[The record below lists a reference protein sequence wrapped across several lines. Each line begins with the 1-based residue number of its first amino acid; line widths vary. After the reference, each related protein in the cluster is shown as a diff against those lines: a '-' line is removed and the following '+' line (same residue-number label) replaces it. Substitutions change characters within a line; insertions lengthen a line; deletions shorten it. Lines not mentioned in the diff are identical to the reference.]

1 MVPKIYALVWL
12 LAFAFAA
19 FLFATGAVSEL
30 TTALLGFTFSTLLA
44 MGLFAVLPW
53 WVDKNYTP
61 EY

>member
-1 MVPKIYALVWL
+1 MVPKIYGLVWL

-19 FLFATGAVSEL
+19 FLFATGAVGEL

-53 WVDKNYTP
+53 WVDKNYAP
-61 EY
+61 GY